1 MQHVQHIFSALLNQ
15 LLNDAACRE
24 KSCDNV
30 GATLQDET
38 TWYNTGPWVHVFLFK
53 LLLLYFLGSCFP
65 NQGILGK
72 LCFRGRYLNSSQDF
86 FLNHESHAAIRAAN
100 SLPNFPRLETTE
112 TTKKFEEQLSS
123 LPSKLDL
130 APASFVIIADDGKA
144 HKWTDHGRLVYGR
157 VDWLRS
163 DWLPWYILPEVP
175 IDKNGKVQKVAGH
188 GKLQNCS
195 LKPRTFNGTNQQL
208 IHQQKLSNRV
218 GNW

>member
-38 TWYNTGPWVHVFLFK
+38 KWYNTGPWVHVFLFK

-112 TTKKFEEQLSS
+112 T
-123 LPSKLDL
+123 
-130 APASFVIIADDGKA
+130 
-144 HKWTDHGRLVYGR
+144 
-157 VDWLRS
+157 
-163 DWLPWYILPEVP
+163 
-175 IDKNGKVQKVAGH
+175 NQKVWRTIEFVAIQAGS
-188 GKLQNCS
+188 CS
-195 LKPRTFNGTNQQL
+195 CKFCNHSRRWQSSQVDRSWKIGLWQSRLAAFGLTSMVYFTR
-208 IHQQKLSNRV
+208 SA
-218 GNW
+218 NW